1 MPTATA
7 LPTKKAGQRYTK
19 KELMARGW
27 SDELLRTHL
36 TECRDKKDKVY
47 YRASEVAEAAAKPEV
62 AAALEASLERLEF
75 QAVTGRECRP
85 PWLKP

>member
-27 SDELLRTHL
+27 TDDLLRAHL
-36 TECRDKKDKVY
+36 TEQRDKKGKVY
-47 YRASEVAEAAAKPEV
+47 YRASEVAEAV
-62 AAALEASLERLEF
+62 
-75 QAVTGRECRP
+75 
-85 PWLKP
+85 